1 MLDTVAEEHKVH
13 GRVVRIVDLKALIK
27 LGYQFVRVTQLDILR
42 TVLEVTKED
51 ILIVL
56 RLPVHVEVFLHDLM
70 SDDHEFAAILLIDET
85 ISENSEGLMKPQV
98 NEIFLAGK
106 VLKINHKHTLN
117 DLGKISQIESVVA
130 LGGGREEVANCLNI
144 DLHRGLNDGLCK
156 EAEAR

>member
-56 RLPVHVEVFLHDLM
+56 RLPLHVEVFLHDLM
-70 SDDHEFAAILLIDET
+70 CDDHEFTAILLIDET
-85 ISENSEGLMKPQV
+85 ISENSEGLVKPQV
-98 NEIFLAGK
+98 NEIFLVG
-106 VLKINHKHTLN
+106 
-117 DLGKISQIESVVA
+117 
-130 LGGGREEVANCLNI
+130 
-144 DLHRGLNDGLCK
+144 
-156 EAEAR
+156 